1 MPNASFADQL
11 ALYGPDGAAGST
23 PSLAEAQA
31 YCRRLATS
39 HYENFVVASLLLP
52 RRLRTP
58 FYSVYAYCRWADD
71 LADETSDSARSLE
84 LLEWWGE
91 QLRLCYQGQAT
102 HPVFVALADT
112 VARFAIPATPFA
124 DLLSAFRQDQVKTR
138 YDTAADLLDYCRR
151 SADPVGRLVLY
162 LGGAFSPERAA
173 LSDAICSGLQWANF
187 CQDVAGDWRRGR
199 IYLPRESLER
209 FSCSAGLFAAEKAT
223 PELRRLVLHEVER
236 ARGMLLAGQPLVA
249 LLPHDLQV
257 DVQLFASGGLAILAE
272 IERRGGDV
280 WSGRPKVSARKQLA
294 LLLQAWWRT
303 RPSRREARR

>member
-1 MPNASFADQL
+1 
-11 ALYGPDGAAGST
+11 
-23 PSLAEAQA
+23 
-31 YCRRLATS
+31 
-39 HYENFVVASLLLP
+39 LLP

-71 LADETSDSARSLE
+71 LADETSDAARSLE

-112 VARFAIPATPFA
+112 VERFAIPAAPFA

-138 YDTAADLLDYCRR
+138 YGTAADLVDYCRR
-151 SADPVGRLVLY
+151 SADPVGRIVLY
-162 LGGAFSPERAA
+162 LGDAFSPERAA

-209 FSCSAGLFAAEKAT
+209 FGCSEALFAAEQAT

-236 ARGMLLAGQPLVA
+236 ARGMLLAGQPLVS

-257 DVQLFASGGLAILAE
+257 DVQMFASGGLAILEE
-272 IERRGGDV
+272 IEHRGGDV
-280 WSGRPKVSARKQLA
+280 WSGRPKVSARRQFA

-303 RPSRREARR
+303 RRSRREARP